1 MARFGELEAAIM
13 DRVWAADGPVRV
25 REVTE
30 TLRGDREIAYTT
42 VQTVMEILH
51 RKKWLSREKDGRAF
65 RYSATA
71 SPEEYTARLM
81 SEALDDAPDR
91 SASLLRFAEGLD
103 ETEAAKLRAA
113 LDGARGRRGA
123 AS

>member
-13 DRVWAADGPVRV
+13 DQVWGADGPVRV

-30 TLRGDREIAYTT
+30 GLRANREIAYTT

-51 RKKWLSREKDGRAF
+51 RKGWLVREKDGRAF

-71 SPEEYTARLM
+71 TPEDYTARLM
-81 SEALDDAPDR
+81 SEALEEAPDR

-103 ETEAAKLRAA
+103 EAEAAKLRAA
-113 LDGARGRRGA
+113 LDAARGGRA

>member
-13 DRVWAADGPVRV
+13 DQVWAADGPVRV

-30 TLRGDREIAYTT
+30 GLRANREIAYTT

-51 RKKWLSREKDGRAF
+51 RKGWLVREKDGRAF

-71 SPEEYTARLM
+71 TPEDYTARLM
-81 SEALDDAPDR
+81 SEALEEAPDR
-91 SASLLRFAEGLD
+91 SASLLRFVDTLD
-103 ETEAAKLRAA
+103 PAEAAELRAA
-113 LDGARGRRGA
+113 LGKARGQEA

>member
-1 MARFGELEAAIM
+1 
-13 DRVWAADGPVRV
+13 
-25 REVTE
+25 
-30 TLRGDREIAYTT
+30 
-42 VQTVMEILH
+42 VMEILH
-51 RKKWLSREKDGRAF
+51 RKGWLSREKDGRAF

-91 SASLLRFAEGLD
+91 AASLLRFAEGLD
-103 ETEAAKLRAA
+103 EAEAAKLQAA
-113 LDGARGRRGA
+113 LDAARGGRA

>member
-13 DRVWAADGPVRV
+13 DQVWAAVGPVRV

-30 TLRGDREIAYTT
+30 GLRANREIAYTT

-51 RKKWLSREKDGRAF
+51 RKGWLVREKDGRAF

-71 SPEEYTARLM
+71 TPEDYTAQLM
-81 SEALDDAPDR
+81 SEALEDAPDR
-91 SASLLRFAEGLD
+91 AASLLRFVDRLD
-103 ETEAAKLRAA
+103 PAEAAELWAA
-113 LDGARGRRGA
+113 LGKARGQETG
-123 AS
+123 S